1 MSLDGAM
8 RKMEKTKEKAEGV
21 LYSNGE
27 LKKLIVPL
35 MMEQLLAILVG
46 MLDTVMI
53 SGVGEAAVSG
63 VSLVDNIN
71 ILVIN
76 IFSALATG
84 GAVVAGHAIGRREPE
99 QAGRAAWQMVLFLLY
114 TSLIT
119 TVVLL
124 AAHKSI
130 LRGVFGQV
138 EDAVMQSATT
148 YLIITGLS
156 ICPLAL
162 YNGCAALFRA
172 MGDSKTTM
180 YISLLMNLINLVGNT
195 ILIFGCN
202 MGVAGAAIATLLART
217 VAAVLIFVLMLD
229 ERRTIH
235 FKNRLTPRM
244 DLSLVKRILFIG
256 IPNGLENSLF
266 QLGKILLLSLVSTFG
281 TSAIAANAVCG
292 TITNFNILPGMAIG
306 MAILSVSSVCIGAGE
321 IGQARYY
328 TRKLMGLTWLC
339 MSAVSM
345 VMIVGA
351 HFFLQIYHLTPET
364 EELAVQV
371 IRFHAV
377 MCMISWVPS
386 FSLPNTLR
394 AAGDVVWTMVIAI
407 VSMWTFRIITA
418 YVFSYVF
425 HLGLIGIWIAMTI
438 DWTFRGIC
446 YTLRYRG
453 HKWERAMYKKTKAA

>member
-1 MSLDGAM
+1 MG
-8 RKMEKTKEKAEGV
+8 TKEKTQGT
-21 LYSNGE
+21 LYSNAE
-27 LKKLIVPL
+27 LTRLILPL
-35 MMEQLLAILVG
+35 IMEQFLAILVG

-76 IFSALATG
+76 IFAALATG
-84 GAVVAGHAIGRREPE
+84 GAVAAGHALGQKNRD
-99 QAGRAAWQMVLFLLY
+99 QAGRSAWQMVLFLLY
-114 TSLIT
+114 TSAIT
-119 TVVLL
+119 TIVLVSG
-124 AAHKSI
+124 HTVI
-130 LRGVFGQV
+130 LRAVFGQV
-138 EDAVMQSATT
+138 EEAVMDSAAT
-148 YLIITGLS
+148 YLIFTGLS

-172 MGDSKTTM
+172 MGDSRTTM
-180 YISLLMNLINLVGNT
+180 YISLLMNLINLVGNA
-195 ILIFGCN
+195 ILIFLCN
-202 MGVAGAAIATLLART
+202 MGVAGAAIATLAART
-217 VAAVLIFVLMLD
+217 VAAVLIFKLMLD
-229 ERRTIH
+229 EKREVN
-235 FKNRLTPRM
+235 FKGRLTLRM
-244 DLSLVKRILFIG
+244 DFSLVKKILYIG
-256 IPNGLENSLF
+256 VPNGLENSLF

-306 MAILSVSSVCIGAGE
+306 MALLSVSSVCIGAGE
-321 IGQARYY
+321 IGQVRYY
-328 TRKLMGLTWLC
+328 TRKMMRLTWIT
-339 MSAVSM
+339 MSSVSLI
-345 VMIVGA
+345 MIVGA
-351 HFFLQIYHLTPET
+351 PFFLKIYHLTPET
-364 EELAVQV
+364 TTLALQV

-418 YVFSYVF
+418 YIFSYAF

-438 DWTFRGIC
+438 DWTFRAVC
-446 YTLRYRG
+446 YTLRYRSS
-453 HKWERAMYKKTKAA
+453 KWETIMLKRELQGK

>member
-1 MSLDGAM
+1 MG
-8 RKMEKTKEKAEGV
+8 TKEKTQGT
-21 LYSNGE
+21 LYSNAE
-27 LKKLIVPL
+27 LTRLILPL
-35 MMEQLLAILVG
+35 IMEQFLAILVG

-84 GAVVAGHAIGRREPE
+84 GAVVAGHALGQKNRD
-99 QAGRAAWQMVLFLLY
+99 QAGQSAWQMVLFLLY
-114 TSLIT
+114 TSAVT
-119 TVVLL
+119 TIVLVGG
-124 AAHKSI
+124 HTVI
-130 LRGVFGQV
+130 LRAVFGQV
-138 EDAVMQSATT
+138 EGAVMDSAAT
-148 YLIITGLS
+148 YLIFTGLS

-172 MGDSKTTM
+172 MGDSRTTM
-180 YISLLMNLINLVGNT
+180 YISLLMNLINLVGNA
-195 ILIFGCN
+195 ILIFLCN
-202 MGVAGAAIATLLART
+202 MGVAGAAIATLVART
-217 VAAVLIFVLMLD
+217 VAAALIFKLMLD
-229 ERRTIH
+229 EKREVN
-235 FKNRLTPRM
+235 FKGRLTLRV
-244 DLSLVKRILFIG
+244 DFSLVKRILYIG
-256 IPNGLENSLF
+256 VPNGLENSLF

-306 MAILSVSSVCIGAGE
+306 MALLSVSSVCIGAGE
-321 IGQARYY
+321 IGQVRYY
-328 TRKLMGLTWLC
+328 TRKMMRLTWLA
-339 MSAVSM
+339 MSCVSLIM
-345 VMIVGA
+345 MAGA
-351 HFFLQIYHLTPET
+351 PLFLKIYHLTPET
-364 EELAVQV
+364 TALALQV

-394 AAGDVVWTMVIAI
+394 AAGDVVWTMLIAI
-407 VSMWTFRIITA
+407 ISMWTFRIITA
-418 YVFSYVF
+418 YIFSYAF

-438 DWTFRGIC
+438 DWTFRAVC

-453 HKWERAMYKKTKAA
+453 GKWETIMLKRELQGK